1 MKIINFHIFVS
12 SQNRCIHLCSDT
24 PTQGTDHRGNF
35 IWLRSLILPKT
46 SGLMGCLYRGAH
58 QILWQFHGENMRKS
72 ENHPIIHS
80 NWFFSK
86 KNLSRY
92 SHWLAKTVPPFPIW
106 VSWLTSTS
114 RRQAARSSLQL
125 MGSSRRAFPD
135 PTGHMEKWHGKL
147 HGKLCRLDS
156 SPIYIHTYPHWSW
169 IFMDLFND
177 WTWNHRIWAQTKESQ
192 SIFATCGY
200 KGKDP
205 LTIIQ
210 GFQGL

>member
-1 MKIINFHIFVS
+1 MFRHTHTRDRSSWQLHMAPKPHPAENVWFYGLSVPWCTPNFMTISWRKYEKI
-12 SQNRCIHLCSDT
+12 
-24 PTQGTDHRGNF
+24 
-35 IWLRSLILPKT
+35 
-46 SGLMGCLYRGAH
+46 
-58 QILWQFHGENMRKS
+58 RKS
-72 ENHPIIHS
+72 STQID
-80 NWFFSK
+80 FSQK

-106 VSWLTSTS
+106 VSWLPSTS

-147 HGKLCRLDS
+147 HGKLCRLDR
-156 SPIYIHTYPHWSW
+156 SPIFIHTDHGYSW

-200 KGKDP
+200 KGEDP

-210 GFQGL
+210 GYQGL